1 MLHCDTLSKA
11 RKPCRRLLN
20 ALCGRHSGYRNA
32 KTMFRI
38 QQKLQVSLS
47 PVLRLLIRILLVP
60 CHHCLHAARHARLTA
75 LLGC

>member
-1 MLHCDTLSKA
+1 MLHCETLSKA

-38 QQKLQVSLS
+38 QQKLQVGPSL
-47 PVLRLLIRILLVP
+47 VLISNV
-60 CHHCLHAARHARLTA
+60 
-75 LLGC
+75 